1 VKLHNDIQTVEI
13 GGHPVRV
20 GRLTVAAA
28 CEIES
33 YLETLESPLEFI
45 DSNVL
50 AKPLPRFVPDP
61 DNEGALKEVNSAEV
75 AEILIQR
82 SMEWPPDAIGALC
95 DVRMV
100 RRAKF
105 GKVFVGAMIRAY
117 NGHMKP
123 DKIDEIVNSALVPFD
138 PLTIQPIA
146 LGITDDPKDESGLA
160 VATSPA
166 SGSSGGGSS
175 PS

>member
-1 VKLHNDIQTVEI
+1 MRLHNEIKTVEI
-13 GGHPVRV
+13 GGQPVRI
-20 GRLTVAAA
+20 GRLTMAAA

-33 YLETLESPLEFI
+33 YLETLESPMDRFDI
-45 DSNVL
+45 Y
-50 AKPLPRFVPDP
+50 AIKKQLP
-61 DNEGALKEVNSAEV
+61 EAAAMEV
-75 AEILIQR
+75 ADILMQQ
-82 SMEWPPDAIGALC
+82 SATWPPDAIGALC

-138 PLTIQPIA
+138 ALTIQPIA
-146 LGITDDPKDESGLA
+146 LGITDDPKDENGLA

-166 SGSSGGGSS
+166 SGSSGGESS

>member
-1 VKLHNDIQTVEI
+1 M
-13 GGHPVRV
+13 
-20 GRLTVAAA
+20 AAA
-28 CEIES
+28 CEIET
-33 YLETLESPLEFI
+33 YLETLESPFERFDVSTI
-45 DSNVL
+45 KD
-50 AKPLPRFVPDP
+50 KLP
-61 DNEGALKEVNSAEV
+61 ESTAIEV
-75 AEILIQR
+75 AEILMQQ
-82 SMEWPPDAIGALC
+82 SGEWPPDAIGALC

-138 PLTIQPIA
+138 ALTIQPIA
-146 LGITDDPKDESGLA
+146 LGITDDPKDENGLS

-166 SGSSGGGSS
+166 SGSNGGESL